1 MLNLQ
6 LKKTKKVVGW
16 TERAENGFDLGLKTK
31 KNEDKTKCSTF
42 FLNSKTEK
50 VIHNSDIY
58 NVQELMYNTIMTKI
72 QRYQSAGWTLDWVIK
87 QNINNSKY
95 KHLSGSSYTKLLKEL
110 NHSRIDLSSI
120 ENTDDN

>member
-72 QRYQSAGWTLDWVIK
+72 QRY
-87 QNINNSKY
+87 
-95 KHLSGSSYTKLLKEL
+95 
-110 NHSRIDLSSI
+110 
-120 ENTDDN
+120 